1 MSSEIKVSS
10 VKAKDGTAGI
20 SIADSTGRVT
30 FTETNPLITLG
41 SNTTFPA
48 GQILQAEYA
57 FNDNQTTVGDTNT
70 YILNSTITTKG
81 ANSRIL
87 VLSNFLYGASGD
99 TLGFHGGMTMTTGSS
114 TSTDYD
120 NDAIQKGATPGSDHR
135 LFGDD
140 IGGGRLN
147 SYGIQVWYA
156 NASKV
161 TSYAKGTQ
169 ITIGLWVNGDT
180 TLYLNRSEN
189 RANGNEMNLS
199 TMVVF
204 EIAQ

>member
-1 MSSEIKVSS
+1 MPSDLQVSNIKDLTGSNT
-10 VKAKDGTAGI
+10 GL
-20 SIADSTGRVT
+20 SIASDGQVSITQN
-30 FTETNPLITLG
+30 NPTIQLG

-70 YILNSTITTKG
+70 YILNPTITTKG

-87 VLSNFLYGASGD
+87 VLSNLLYGASGD
-99 TLGFHGGMTMTTGSS
+99 DLGFHGGITMTTGSS
-114 TSTDYD
+114 ASTDYD
-120 NDAIQKGATPGSDHR
+120 NDAIQKGATPGTEHR

-140 IGGGRLN
+140 IGGGRFN
-147 SYGIQVWYA
+147 GYGIQVWYA

-169 ITIGLWVNGDT
+169 ITIGLWVNGDST
-180 TLYLNRSEN
+180 MYLNRSEN
-189 RANGNEMNLS
+189 RANQAEMNLT